1 MKWLEDVASFVGVCI
16 IFGFVFF
23 VCLIMAG

>member
-23 VCLIMAG
+23 LCWLMAG